1 MNGSKTS
8 VNGRL
13 TTHSTIVGALRG
25 EKPPP
30 PLLLLGGAAGAAA
43 RKAELGILVLIELL
57 IAFIFADVFN
67 IAFVKVLPAVGN
79 CP

>member
-1 MNGSKTS
+1 MIRPN
-8 VNGRL
+8 
-13 TTHSTIVGALRG
+13 IVGALRG
-25 EKPPP
+25 ETLPSRSTP
-30 PLLLLGGAAGAAA
+30 LGGAAGAAA
-43 RKAELGILVLIELL
+43 RKAELGFLVLIELL